1 MAEFIDEKK
10 VDMESGRRESLTAAE
25 RKQSV
30 IGDSFTKRLSV
41 AFDEADA
48 REGQLFSMGET
59 DPALD
64 AKMRLLNSVSPMQ
77 LPKATSTS

>member
-1 MAEFIDEKK
+1 MADYIDEKK
-10 VDMESGRRESLTAAE
+10 VDMESGRRQSLTARE
-25 RKQSV
+25 RNSSV

-41 AFDEADA
+41 AYDDADA
-48 REGQLFSMGET
+48 REGQLFSMGDM

-77 LPKATSTS
+77 LPRATHLF